1 MAAEEPALRE
11 TLASGASRIFNAAE
25 ITRGVEAAATEDDP
39 PDLLFNHKSLNY
51 SVFIKRPKD
60 TAPPPGAG
68 AGIGSS
74 AEILENGQVKTVSFE
89 MVSRVEKGDIA
100 TFLYVPFDVEDI
112 SGGGNS
118 LDLSSARGR
127 IEGIFE
133 LTGFDMKQE
142 GRSIARDK
150 RLVELI
156 EELPSLDP
164 FLLRD
169 RLETDGIEAPEAYFE
184 ISDEEFQEIKKYIL
198 SKFRPITERVVDPNS
213 PRAAETAE
221 QFIMKLWE
229 GNDLN
234 YLAPITQVFRIDP
247 EEASEIYYS
256 WKGVTYY
263 EFQYKRSQ
271 RTMLGFA
278 DWLHT
283 KGAVPSHYVK
293 SDQRHE
299 LETKAKEVAGAFA
312 RHLRNASEI
321 LRIYNQSY
329 EDLFVRGG
337 DAKPF
342 IEFLRDSSTLFWDI
356 SASISALNYGV
367 AVWRQH
373 TAKSSDGKLP
383 ADDLAKLLDLLDRV
397 II

>member
-1 MAAEEPALRE
+1 M
-11 TLASGASRIFNAAE
+11 SFD
-25 ITRGVEAAATEDDP
+25 AT
-39 PDLLFNHKSLNY
+39 
-51 SVFIKRPKD
+51 
-60 TAPPPGAG
+60 A
-68 AGIGSS
+68 
-74 AEILENGQVKTVSFE
+74 
-89 MVSRVEKGDIA
+89 RVEKGDIA
-100 TFLYVPFDVEDI
+100 TFLYVPFDVEDVA
-112 SGGGNS
+112 GGGNS

-127 IEGIFE
+127 IEGVFE

-142 GRSIARDK
+142 GRNIARDR
-150 RLVELI
+150 RLIELI

-169 RLETDGIEAPEAYFE
+169 RLETDGIEAPDAYFE

-198 SKFRPITERVVDPNS
+198 SKFRPITERVVDPKS
-213 PRAAETAE
+213 PKAAETAE

-229 GNDLN
+229 CRDLE
-234 YLAPITQVFRIDP
+234 YLAPITHVFRIEPDQ
-247 EEASEIYYS
+247 AGEIYYS

-271 RTMLGFA
+271 RTMLEFA

-283 KGAVPSHYVK
+283 KGATPSHYVK
-293 SDQRHE
+293 KAQRDE
-299 LETKAKEVAGAFA
+299 IEEKARHVATAFA
-312 RHLRNASEI
+312 RHLKNASEI

-342 IEFLRDSSTLFWDI
+342 IDFLRDSSTLFWDI
-356 SASISALNYGV
+356 SASISALNHGV

-373 TAKSSDGKLP
+373 TANATDGKLP
-383 ADDLAKLLDLLDRV
+383 ADDLTKLLDLLDRV